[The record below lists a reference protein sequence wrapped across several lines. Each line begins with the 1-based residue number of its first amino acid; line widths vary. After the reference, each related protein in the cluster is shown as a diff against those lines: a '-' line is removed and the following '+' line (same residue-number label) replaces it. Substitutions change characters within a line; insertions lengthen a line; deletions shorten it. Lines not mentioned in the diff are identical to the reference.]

1 VTKLTSLL
9 FDNLD
14 FQFDKVFPDLQVLNR
29 DDYNVTIKG
38 SDRIYY
44 QRYPYKVGLIDTSVS
59 YSVHRALEML
69 DWWEMIGREHVKF
82 VSSLTRH
89 YYFKDKK
96 HLDFFI
102 DMFADQIKE
111 VKGPISEEHVGFLLE
126 VNQNAID
133 YDKRMIDH
141 YRYVQL
147 VIRKRPW
154 HNEYDLKVEIKLF
167 APSDLESLFA
177 KMAPTVSNVPP
188 GKSIDLLKSIKETCK
203 GVVDKY
209 RDSRWNHF
217 YCSSEYID
225 DINMFVKLKHTN
237 ARLHV
242 YKALIEKNL

>member
-1 VTKLTSLL
+1 MTSSL
-9 FDNLD
+9 FDSLD
-14 FQFDKVFPDLQVLNR
+14 FQFEKVFPDLQVLDRTN
-29 DDYNVTIKG
+29 YKVNITG

-82 VSSLTRH
+82 VSNLTRH
-89 YYFKDKK
+89 YYFKDKR

-111 VKGPISEEHVGFLLE
+111 VKGPVSEEHVRFLLE
-126 VNQNAID
+126 VNQNTID
-133 YDKRMIDH
+133 YNKRMFVDDH
-141 YRYVQL
+141 RPVQL
-147 VIRKRPW
+147 VIRNRLW
-154 HNEYDLKVEIKLF
+154 HNEHDLKVEIKL
-167 APSDLESLFA
+167 PSDPYTTARQQPHMKKYYF
-177 KMAPTVSNVPP
+177 
-188 GKSIDLLKSIKETCK
+188 LKAVKETCK

-225 DINMFVKLKHTN
+225 DINMFVRIKHPD
-237 ARLHV
+237 ARLHI
-242 YKALIEKNL
+242 YKAFVEKNL

>member
-1 VTKLTSLL
+1 MFEH
-9 FDNLD
+9 FDA
-14 FQFDKVFPDLQVLNR
+14 QFEKVFPDLQVLNR
-29 DDYNVTIKG
+29 ADYNVTIKG

-44 QRYPYKVGLIDTSVS
+44 QRYPYKVGLIDTAIS

-89 YYFKDKK
+89 YYFKDKR

-111 VKGPISEEHVGFLLE
+111 VQGPISEEHVGFLLE
-126 VNQNAID
+126 INQNTIERAKVRI
-133 YDKRMIDH
+133 YNKH
-141 YRYVQL
+141 KYVQL
-147 VIRKRPW
+147 VIRNRPW
-154 HNEYDLKVEIKLF
+154 YNEHDLKVYIKLS
-167 APSDLESLFA
+167 APSNFEALFSRGSR
-177 KMAPTVSNVPP
+177 TVSTTSKEKNY
-188 GKSIDLLKSIKETCK
+188 LLKSIKETCK

-225 DINMFVKLKHTN
+225 DINMFVKLKHTD
-237 ARLHV
+237 ARLHIF
-242 YKALIEKNL
+242 KALIEKNL

>member
-1 VTKLTSLL
+1 VTKLTLSL
-9 FDNLD
+9 FDDLD
-14 FQFDKVFPDLQVLNR
+14 FQLDRVFPDLQVLDR
-29 DDYNVTIKG
+29 ADYNVNIKG

-82 VSSLTRH
+82 VSNLTRH
-89 YYFKDKK
+89 YYFKDKR

-111 VKGPISEEHVGFLLE
+111 VKGPVSEDHIGFLLE
-126 VNQNAID
+126 VNQNTID
-133 YDKRMIDH
+133 NKRHRH
-141 YRYVQL
+141 YYGHVEL
-147 VIRKRPW
+147 VIRNSPW
-154 HNEYDLKVEIKLF
+154 HNVHDLKVEIGSTK
-167 APSDLESLFA
+167 
-177 KMAPTVSNVPP
+177 PTQIHSQANHHLTVAGVEKYN
-188 GKSIDLLKSIKETCK
+188 LLKAVKETCK

-225 DINMFVKLKHTN
+225 DINMFVKIKHTD
-237 ARLHV
+237 ARLHIS
-242 YKALIEKNL
+242 KALVEKNL